1 MISDLLPHKNPDA
14 VKPSST
20 TTKTSTTSSTTTST
34 TKATTTSGFRA
45 IAVVQS
51 KKKPTTTKSTT
62 TTTKVTRK
70 TIPTPPPEK
79 CPKRP
84 IVFLKTHKT
93 ASTSLTNI
101 VLRWAEK
108 NKFLVGLPPPKKWE
122 LGGYPAPFDPNLVD
136 PAAKEKFL
144 STFYLEFTIFS
155 NLLKAIRHV
164 GSSFSL
170 VGKSR

>member
-1 MISDLLPHKNPDA
+1 MNLPPYVFDVDCVAKIRSELSITVLEKKTEQNYRLKKSDLTET
-14 VKPSST
+14 VKLNQLFR
-20 TTKTSTTSSTTTST
+20 TKCFF
-34 TKATTTSGFRA
+34 ANLR
-45 IAVVQS
+45 
-51 KKKPTTTKSTT
+51 
-62 TTTKVTRK
+62 TKVTRK

-136 PAAKEKFL
+136 PAAK
-144 STFYLEFTIFS
+144 
-155 NLLKAIRHV
+155 A
-164 GSSFSL
+164 
-170 VGKSR
+170 